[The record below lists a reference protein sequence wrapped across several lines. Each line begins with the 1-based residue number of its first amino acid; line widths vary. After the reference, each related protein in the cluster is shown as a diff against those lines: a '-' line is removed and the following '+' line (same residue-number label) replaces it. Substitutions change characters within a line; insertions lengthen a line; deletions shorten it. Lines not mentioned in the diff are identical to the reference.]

1 MHTITTEPKSV
12 PKKIVPSARHYEKP
26 ITENDGSFHCLSP
39 EDLPQVD
46 HIVTEDDTPVDNF
59 PSAKQ
64 QRLLVE
70 SLYNSWTP
78 PDGSQFI
85 TDANIGVFYA
95 INHPPIVP
103 DVFLSLDV
111 QIAADWWNKRHRSYF
126 VWELGKVPDV
136 AIELVS
142 NTEGHEDDRKRA
154 IYERMRI
161 PYYVIFD
168 AQNKLKGG
176 VLRFYELQGFGYTQM
191 TQNWLPKVGLGLTLW
206 DGIYENQK
214 DTWLRWYE
222 KEGHLILTGKE
233 RAEQER
239 QRADQERQEKEQAL
253 SQLEQALAKLRTL
266 GINPDE
272 VL

>member
-1 MHTITTEPKSV
+1 MHTIATEPKLVLST
-12 PKKIVPSARHYEKP
+12 PKKIVPPARYYEEL
-26 ITENDGSFHCLSP
+26 ITEGDGPLECLSP
-39 EDLPQVD
+39 EEWPQVD
-46 HIVTEDDTPVDNF
+46 HLVTEDDAPVDNF

-78 PDGSQFI
+78 PDGSQFL

-95 INHPPIVP
+95 INQSPIVP
-103 DVFLSLDV
+103 DVFLSLDI
-111 QIAADWWNKRHRSYF
+111 QIAADWWNKRHRSYL

-136 AIELVS
+136 AIEIVS
-142 NTEGHEDDRKRA
+142 NTEGHEDDRKQS
-154 IYERMRI
+154 IYERMRV

-176 VLRFYELQGFGYTQM
+176 LLRVYELHGFGYTQM
-191 TQNWLPKVGLGLTLW
+191 TDNWLSKVGLGLTLW

-214 DTWLRWYE
+214 DTWLRWYR
-222 KEGHLILTGKE
+222 KEGNLILTGKE

-239 QRADQERQEKEQAL
+239 QEKEQAL
-253 SQLEQALAKLRTL
+253 SQLKQALAKLRTL
-266 GINPDE
+266 GINPDD
-272 VL
+272 VLKKV